1 MCIFHDDLNHCS
13 GVLQGDPMEP
23 APTVPVPTAMECSA
37 EGEPGLLAGSHD
49 VRHLK
54 LYINKL

>member
-1 MCIFHDDLNHCS
+1 MCIYIYIYIHDDLNHCS

-37 EGEPGLLAGSHD
+37 EGEARVACRQP
-49 VRHLK
+49 
-54 LYINKL
+54 